1 MGWGVLDDPRY
12 PNIPGTVN
20 LNEVVDASKLEDWEY
35 EEPKKLGDIVLN
47 PQPTDSKNDPLN
59 WSQATKICILLILSL
74 TAGVTVS

>member
-12 PNIPGTVN
+12 PNIPGTVS

-47 PQPTDSKNDPLN
+47 PQPTDSRNVL
-59 WSQATKICILLILSL
+59 QFLIILR
-74 TAGVTVS
+74 